1 MLAEDKYTRET
12 ILDIQTWVPGKLF
25 SIKTTRPTPFRFV
38 AGQFARLGVLRSTP
52 DGDVMTWRAYSIVSS
67 PHDEFLEF
75 FSIVV
80 PGGEFT
86 SELHR
91 LNPGD
96 SLYFDKTNYGFLTT
110 ERFEKGSD
118 LWLLSSGTG
127 LAPFVSILND
137 LTTWENYE
145 RIILVHSVR
154 EPEELAYR
162 EAIENMKEHEYFG
175 EFAASRLF
183 YVPVVTRVAMPGV
196 LKARITQ
203 LLDNG
208 ELERFTG
215 IPLDFER
222 SRIMICGNPDMVD
235 DIRALL
241 SSRGFSVSK
250 RGAPGHMAVEN
261 YW

>member
-1 MLAEDKYTRET
+1 MAADEKFTKER
-12 ILDIQTWVPGKLF
+12 ILEIETWVPGKLF
-25 SIKTTRPTPFRFV
+25 SIKTTRPSNLRFI
-38 AGQFARLGVLRSTP
+38 AGQFARLGVMRSTP
-52 DGDVMTWRAYSIVSS
+52 NGDAITWRAYSIVSS
-67 PHDEFLEF
+67 PHEEHLEF

-80 PGGEFT
+80 PDGEFT

-91 LNPGD
+91 LAPND
-96 SLYFDKTNYGFLTT
+96 TLYLEKTNYGFLTT
-110 ERFEKGSD
+110 DRFENGRD

-127 LAPFVSILND
+127 LAPFISILND
-137 LTTWENYE
+137 LETWETYE

-162 EAIENMKEHEYFG
+162 KAIEGMKDHEYFG

-183 YVPVVTRVAMPGV
+183 YVPVVTRSEMPGM
-196 LKARITQ
+196 LSARITN
-203 LLDNG
+203 LLDTG

-222 SRIMICGNPDMVD
+222 SRIMICGNPDMVE
-235 DIRALL
+235 DIRKLL
-241 SSRGFSVSK
+241 GERGFSVSK